1 MARLICVIFGTLQK
15 CSALNTSVSFIQ
27 GRRHGY
33 KVGTAKL
40 SRRRIRQKKGLA
52 VPHSEGVRQLPCC
65 PYVPTAPPMGLFI
78 KPPPPQSG
86 A

>member
-15 CSALNTSVSFIQ
+15 CSALNTAVSFIQ

-40 SRRRIRQKKGLA
+40 SRRRIRQKKRFCRTSLRRGTATA
-52 VPHSEGVRQLPCC
+52 VLSVR
-65 PYVPTAPPMGLFI
+65 TDGAAHGFI
-78 KPPPPQSG
+78 Y
-86 A
+86 